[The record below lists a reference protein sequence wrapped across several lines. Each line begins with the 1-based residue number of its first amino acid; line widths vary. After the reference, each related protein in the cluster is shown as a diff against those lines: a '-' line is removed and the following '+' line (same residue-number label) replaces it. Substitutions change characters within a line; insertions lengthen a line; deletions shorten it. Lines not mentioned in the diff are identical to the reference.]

1 MNLNVSSKISHPVFM
16 TDRRTF
22 GTNSPQS
29 AFSLDRTL
37 YRSTRSTKK
46 ALSNQDRRKNSED
59 RNFKIVILMEFKLS
73 IRGKFIFDK
82 LL

>member
-1 MNLNVSSKISHPVFM
+1 M

-22 GTNSPQS
+22 GTNSSQS

-37 YRSTRSTKK
+37 YRSTKK

-59 RNFKIVILMEFKLS
+59 RNFKIVIFIEFKQSL
-73 IRGKFIFDK
+73 RGKFIFDK
-82 LL
+82 LS